1 MNRQEFALFAS
12 ALRTYYSRENLL
24 PNAQAMDLWF
34 RALADIPYDSACV
47 MLDKWVMLNKWSP
60 SISEIREQCA
70 EMTEEPRRDWSEG
83 WADVLAA
90 VRAFGWAR
98 EAEAIARLDP
108 VTAETVRRIGW
119 MNICASENLSIERAS
134 FRTIYE
140 TMDKRQRE
148 EKQLPQSLKSV
159 IAGIGLKAIG
169 GKRE

>member
-108 VTAETVRRIGW
+108 VTAETVRR
-119 MNICASENLSIERAS
+119 RV
-134 FRTIYE
+134 R
-140 TMDKRQRE
+140 KPQHRE
-148 EKQLPQSLKSV
+148 SV
-159 IAGIGLKAIG
+159 IPDDLRDNGQAAAG
-169 GKRE
+169 GKAASAEPEKCDSRDRFESDWRET